1 MARRPKCRTRGIR
14 RPEVGIPSLGAGGTG
29 LIAAKIPP
37 AYQTR
42 TGVCRLSTSTNS
54 ASCIKIIHVPTIS
67 RFLGIAIM
75 INFNEH
81 DPPHFH
87 ARYGRAKIS
96 VRIAD
101 GVVTGQFPARALA
114 HVLEWW
120 NLHRAELAENWHL
133 ARQHSPLRNIEPLE

>member
-1 MARRPKCRTRGIR
+1 MERGGLLR
-14 RPEVGIPSLGAGGTG
+14 DEVRASAPLTPST
-29 LIAAKIPP
+29 IV
-37 AYQTR
+37 R
-42 TGVCRLSTSTNS
+42 
-54 ASCIKIIHVPTIS
+54 VPTIS

-75 INFNEH
+75 MNYNEH

-101 GVVTGQFPARALA
+101 GVVTGTFPARALA

-120 NLHRAELAENWHL
+120 NLHRAELAENWQL
-133 ARQHSPLRNIEPLE
+133 ARTHQSLKLIDPLE

>member
-1 MARRPKCRTRGIR
+1 
-14 RPEVGIPSLGAGGTG
+14 
-29 LIAAKIPP
+29 
-37 AYQTR
+37 
-42 TGVCRLSTSTNS
+42 
-54 ASCIKIIHVPTIS
+54 VPTIS

-87 ARYGRAKIS
+87 ARYGRAKIA

-101 GVVTGQFPARALA
+101 GVVTGRFPARALT

-133 ARQHSPLRNIEPLE
+133 AKQHSQLKYIEPLE